1 LKILLLL
8 HKGFSS
14 PSAESA
20 VKIARAAVDAGH
32 ETQVFAM
39 ADGVTLLAR
48 EDFLLLTS
56 HGVAVTVC
64 DHNRAQLKAPEN
76 VEGVKYG
83 SQYDLAG
90 YIQDFDRVVSFT

>member
-1 LKILLLL
+1 MKILLLL
-8 HKGFSS
+8 HRGFSS
-14 PSAESA
+14 PMAESA
-20 VKIARAAVDAGH
+20 VKIAKAAVAAGH
-32 ETQVFAM
+32 EAQLFVM

-48 EDFLLLTS
+48 EDFAMLTS

-64 DHNRAQLKAPEN
+64 DHNRAQLKAPEK

-90 YIQDFDRVVSFT
+90 YIQDFDRTISFT